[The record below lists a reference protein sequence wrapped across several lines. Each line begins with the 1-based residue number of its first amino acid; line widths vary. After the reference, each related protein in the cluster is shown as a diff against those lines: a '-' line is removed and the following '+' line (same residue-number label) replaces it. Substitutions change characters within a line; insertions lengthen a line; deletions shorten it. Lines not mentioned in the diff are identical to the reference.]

1 MRFKT
6 TLVAFVALLLPL
18 AVFASEEGGSLGNLI
33 SVAPGS
39 MLWTILTFLLLLIV
53 LWRFAWGPIVKGLE
67 AREDKIY
74 GAIEKAQQN
83 REEAEKLLEEYQEK
97 LKQASN
103 EIADRLA
110 KADKQALTTVE
121 QAKLE
126 AQQSAEKMLER
137 AKAEIERQRDKVVAE
152 LKAQVVD
159 LAAQIASAAIGESF
173 DKPQHLEI
181 IRKRLE
187 QAEKNS

>member
-6 TLVAFVALLLPL
+6 TLVAFVTLLFPFS
-18 AVFASEEGGSLGNLI
+18 AFASEEGGGLGNLI

-53 LWRFAWGPIVKGLE
+53 LWKFAWGPIVKGLE
-67 AREDKIY
+67 AREEKIY
-74 GAIEKAQQN
+74 GAIDKAQQD
-83 REEAEKLLEEYQEK
+83 REEAEKLLGEYQEK
-97 LKQASN
+97 LKEASN
-103 EIADRLA
+103 EIAERLA
-110 KADKQALTTVE
+110 KADKQALATVE
-121 QAKLE
+121 QAKAE
-126 AQQSAEKMLER
+126 AQQSAEQMIER
-137 AKAEIERQRDKVVAE
+137 AKAEIDRQRDKVAAE

-159 LAAQIASAAIGESF
+159 LAAQIATAAIGESF

-187 QAEKNS
+187 QAEKNL